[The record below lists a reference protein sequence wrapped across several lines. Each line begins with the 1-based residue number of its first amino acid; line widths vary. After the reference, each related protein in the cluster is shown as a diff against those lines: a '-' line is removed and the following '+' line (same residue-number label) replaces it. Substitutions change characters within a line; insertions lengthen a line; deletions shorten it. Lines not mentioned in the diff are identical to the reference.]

1 MIEFQPQTLRKGAFL
16 NTGLCFLFKKDDI
29 FSFSYSYHDE
39 CRVGRKFIEYKND
52 EQFEKDVRKYVELA
66 NKYILKY
73 RKFIDINYVKKHIV
87 KRTNNPYIK
96 AMFYFLT
103 DEKEK
108 GKKYYKRFLENP
120 FFEEFID
127 KYNYPKDINVLNKD
141 YVMNMISDQR
151 KFWHSKPSMKEMKI
165 MEYYER

>member
-1 MIEFQPQTLRKGAFL
+1 
-16 NTGLCFLFKKDDI
+16 
-29 FSFSYSYHDE
+29 
-39 CRVGRKFIEYKND
+39 
-52 EQFEKDVRKYVELA
+52 
-66 NKYILKY
+66 
-73 RKFIDINYVKKHIV
+73 
-87 KRTNNPYIK
+87 
-96 AMFYFLT
+96 MFYFLT